1 MVFYI
6 KVSKSKK
13 TLRKP
18 QTKQKSSSLNVQAI
32 KAYPLD
38 WPLREELFFSASLTR
53 SYIYGDLYK
62 KQHKAQCRNTFR
74 PIFSEVFFQRMRSR

>member
-13 TLRKP
+13 TLRKQ

-32 KAYPLD
+32 KAYPPS
-38 WPLREELFFSASLTR
+38 PLELNGRWNVGTLER
-53 SYIYGDLYK
+53 K
-62 KQHKAQCRNTFR
+62 
-74 PIFSEVFFQRMRSR
+74 V